1 MINLSRAVPLATVA
15 ALALL
20 AGCGSGDESSSEP
33 EKSATEF
40 NEADVA
46 FATDMIQHHAQ
57 ALSMVDLTLGRPLSP
72 ETEQLVEDIRN
83 AQAPEI
89 ETMSDWLVSWDE
101 PVPETMR
108 DHANAH
114 GDGEGDGDG
123 DGHDT
128 DMPGMMSGEQMTALE
143 KASDAEFEDLW
154 LEMMVEHHE
163 GAVEMAEE
171 QQEDGQ
177 YDEAVELA
185 EDIVTGQ
192 QAEIEMMEEM
202 LAS

>member
-1 MINLSRAVPLATVA
+1 MTYLSRAASVGAVA
-15 ALALL
+15 LLALL
-20 AGCGSGDESSSEP
+20 AGCGGDDDSGSGP
-33 EKSATEF
+33 EKSSAEF
-40 NEADVA
+40 NDADVA
-46 FATDMIQHHAQ
+46 FATEMIQHHAQ

-72 ETEQLVEDIRN
+72 GTQQLVEDIRD

-114 GDGEGDGDG
+114 GDGDAQNDA
-123 DGHDT
+123 
-128 DMPGMMSGEQMTALE
+128 DMPGMMSEEQMTELE
-143 KASDAEFEDLW
+143 KASDAAFEDLW

-163 GAVEMAEE
+163 GAVTMAEE
-171 QQEDGQ
+171 QQEAGQ

-185 EDIVTGQ
+185 EGIATGQ
-192 QAEIEMMEEM
+192 QAEIELMEGM